1 MATIVQQRDLI
12 LTLKKETILNIGLLS
27 KLHPLSAE
35 LSRLILKENALDKP
49 TQNLFNNLSYYLVSI
64 IDTQVHSALTWPL
77 YDTAAERTYRN
88 ELYNF
93 ISEYSA
99 LGHLSPV
106 MCSYLVNPGCFKVTV
121 LIFQLS
127 QLAVNRLLTSLMV
140 KDSKKTLYNTMT
152 ERYKSQDKDGFVEC
166 IEKETE
172 VMLSKFSNYLH
183 KRKVMEDIAMLFRKK
198 IIDMEKVLSSTN
210 AQGFI
215 DKLVDNYIRKYEVE
229 DNFKNELLKIK
240 NVNEQPLFFNNW
252 LQETDKKL
260 DNLED
265 NWNTK
270 INLLLEKSTNILG
283 LTETIVN
290 RNIGQVEKS
299 SYTVEYDPK
308 CDQICT
314 TDLQNQV
321 NSEQKYILCN
331 LEKEGKLNF
340 PNLIRA
346 FVISVCYILKNNE
359 INNDIYK
366 FNEYLI
372 VSKRNYAEA
381 VSALKTLLERVFNA
395 ESKLQ
400 VIIVFI

>member
-372 VSKRNYAEA
+372 GTKRNYAEA